1 MLASPVEGQLV
12 RSHFEALVGQ
22 FEWLNFFLIIDQ
34 HVIDAI
40 ARLANKMLMSF
51 DQRIEM
57 LRTPAHQ
64 HLELLVGD

>member
-1 MLASPVEGQLV
+1 MLAGPVEGELV

-22 FEWLNFFLIIDQ
+22 FGWLNFFLIIDQ

-64 HLELLVGD
+64 YLKLLIGD

>member
-1 MLASPVEGQLV
+1 MLASAVEGQLV
-12 RSHFEALVGQ
+12 RSHFEAFVGQ

-34 HVIDAI
+34 HVVDAV

-64 HLELLVGD
+64 HLKLLVGD